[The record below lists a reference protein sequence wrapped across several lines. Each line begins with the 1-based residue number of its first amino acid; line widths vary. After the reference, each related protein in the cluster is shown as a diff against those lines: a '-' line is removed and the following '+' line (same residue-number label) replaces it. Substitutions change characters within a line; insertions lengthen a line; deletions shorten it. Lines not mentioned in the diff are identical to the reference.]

1 MNLFRKT
8 PRRGQA
14 QPSAAQKAGSA
25 RVLKNGAYAA
35 ILTAVV
41 LAAVILVNLLVQ
53 ALPTKYTEYDISTT
67 GLFTLSDTTKNLLA
81 GLDRDVTA
89 YYLGET
95 GNEDTNITRI
105 LDRYAGESSHFTWQQ
120 RDPVLYPT
128 FAQQYGAENASSS
141 SVILVCGGRSVV
153 VDYSSL
159 YEVDYNTYYT
169 TGSLNYTFMAES
181 ALTGAISRVTS
192 DSSYLLYQLSG
203 HGELELGTDLTET
216 LTNANVTVESLNLLS
231 AGSIPEDAAVLLI
244 NTPQVD
250 YSADSIALLRS
261 YLEGGG
267 RLLVT
272 TSLTYDTPNLD
283 ALLAE
288 YGLSRQSGLLVD
300 TDANYYAA
308 NYAPTY
314 LLPAMQVN
322 DITAGVTSG
331 MMIFAPIS
339 QGILTD
345 SENEDMTYTSLLS
358 TSSSA
363 FAMQDYENAT
373 TATPGEN
380 DPTGSFDL
388 AVAAESASTGAR
400 VVWIGCPNIFVS
412 EIDQMVSGG
421 NSQLLGSIVNWFN
434 GEENAV
440 AIDGKSMSAQSLSVP
455 GTAVIGLGLL
465 FVIVLPV
472 ACIVAGVVI
481 FVIRRRR

>member
-1 MNLFRKT
+1 MNLFRKP
-8 PRRGQA
+8 PRSGQA
-14 QPSAAQKAGSA
+14 QPSAAKKAGSA

-41 LAAVILVNLLVQ
+41 LAAVILVNLLVR

-120 RDPVLYPT
+120 RDPVLYPP
-128 FAQQYGAENASSS
+128 FPQQYGAENASSS
-141 SVILVCGGRSVV
+141 SVILVCGDRSVV

-300 TDANYYAA
+300 TDANNYAA

-314 LLPAMQVN
+314 Q
-322 DITAGVTSG
+322 
-331 MMIFAPIS
+331 
-339 QGILTD
+339 
-345 SENEDMTYTSLLS
+345 
-358 TSSSA
+358 
-363 FAMQDYENAT
+363 
-373 TATPGEN
+373 
-380 DPTGSFDL
+380 
-388 AVAAESASTGAR
+388 
-400 VVWIGCPNIFVS
+400 IGRAHV
-412 EIDQMVSGG
+412 
-421 NSQLLGSIVNWFN
+421 
-434 GEENAV
+434 
-440 AIDGKSMSAQSLSVP
+440 
-455 GTAVIGLGLL
+455 
-465 FVIVLPV
+465 
-472 ACIVAGVVI
+472 
-481 FVIRRRR
+481 

>member
-1 MNLFRKT
+1 M
-8 PRRGQA
+8 
-14 QPSAAQKAGSA
+14 
-25 RVLKNGAYAA
+25 
-35 ILTAVV
+35 
-41 LAAVILVNLLVQ
+41 
-53 ALPTKYTEYDISTT
+53 
-67 GLFTLSDTTKNLLA
+67 
-81 GLDRDVTA
+81 
-89 YYLGET
+89 
-95 GNEDTNITRI
+95 
-105 LDRYAGESSHFTWQQ
+105 
-120 RDPVLYPT
+120 
-128 FAQQYGAENASSS
+128 
-141 SVILVCGGRSVV
+141 
-153 VDYSSL
+153 
-159 YEVDYNTYYT
+159 
-169 TGSLNYTFMAES
+169 
-181 ALTGAISRVTS
+181 
-192 DSSYLLYQLSG
+192 
-203 HGELELGTDLTET
+203 
-216 LTNANVTVESLNLLS
+216 
-231 AGSIPEDAAVLLI
+231 
-244 NTPQVD
+244 
-250 YSADSIALLRS
+250 
-261 YLEGGG
+261 
-267 RLLVT
+267 T

-331 MMIFAPIS
+331 MMVFAPIS

-434 GEENAV
+434 GKENAV